1 MINKNHT
8 TDFNDGRV
16 QQKRVLVL
24 VLVFN
29 HSRTAGLSFV
39 SGVPDLLLFRVYIRI
54 LEMFLQVLL
63 TDTMEPCTRGIAGK
77 SSNFVGTQ
85 LIFCHDRAVCR
96 VVKAQ
101 VTQ

>member
-1 MINKNHT
+1 MINKNHI

-39 SGVPDLLLFRVYIRI
+39 SGVSDLMLFRVYIRI

-63 TDTMEPCTRGIAGK
+63 TDTMEPWGK
-77 SSNFVGTQ
+77 SSNFVVTQ
-85 LIFCHDRAVCR
+85 LIFCHDRAVRC